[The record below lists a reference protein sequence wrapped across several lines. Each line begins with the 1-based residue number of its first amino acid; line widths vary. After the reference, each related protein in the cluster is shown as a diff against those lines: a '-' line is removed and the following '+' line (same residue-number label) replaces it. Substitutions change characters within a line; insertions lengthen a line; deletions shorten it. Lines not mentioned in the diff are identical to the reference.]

1 MLNARMALARS
12 LREGISAPKNR
23 VAGKPGMFAQSQRS
37 GKPGPAQRKVVPKQ
51 NQALALRHA
60 T

>member
-12 LREGISAPKNR
+12 LREGISAPENR
-23 VAGKPGMFAQSQRS
+23 VAGKLCMFAESFRS
-37 GKPGPAQRKVVPKQ
+37 GNPG
-51 NQALALRHA
+51 NLRGKAYAVKIQTVGVSRA

>member
-1 MLNARMALARS
+1 MALARS

-37 GKPGPAQRKVVPKQ
+37 GKPKAGRHMALPEQ
-51 NQALALRHA
+51 NQVLALRHA